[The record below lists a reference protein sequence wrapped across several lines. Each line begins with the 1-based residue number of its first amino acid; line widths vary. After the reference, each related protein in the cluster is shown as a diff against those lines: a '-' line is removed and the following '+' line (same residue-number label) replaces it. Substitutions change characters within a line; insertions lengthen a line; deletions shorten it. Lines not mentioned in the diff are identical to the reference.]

1 MMQDCLG
8 TSVTLKKNHTQ
19 PGGQEKDKPSPC
31 TNKRVKAIR
40 DFGCVL
46 PLSLQKSKEYTE
58 ALRRAHATSSR
69 TNNEARIEALKVIGI
84 GR

>member
-40 DFGCVL
+40 VFGCEL
-46 PLSLQKSKEYTE
+46 PLSSQQNKEYTK
-58 ALRRAHATSSR
+58 ALRRAHAMRSL
-69 TNNEARIEALKVIGI
+69 TNKEARIEALKVIGI